1 MSEIIME
8 NTSYMVKQLIW
19 IDLDQIH
26 KNKLVNNMILY
37 GKNIIVD
44 NFAPVIIPT
53 LCRYEHF
60 KECLESLSRCTWA
73 EKTEVYIGLDYP

>member
-26 KNKLVNNMILY
+26 KNKLVNNLILY
-37 GKNIIVD
+37 GKKYN
-44 NFAPVIIPT
+44 
-53 LCRYEHF
+53 
-60 KECLESLSRCTWA
+60 SR
-73 EKTEVYIGLDYP
+73 